1 MSIKIPETIITYCE
15 NKQNTEAM
23 DLMINNNGCKS
34 NSPLQKDEYYQA
46 YLFTEKFIYDMWKFR
61 LDLWKA
67 VWEKLLSNYEIVD
80 CCEKDDYDFP
90 FYVAYKIKTKTY
102 RFQIVN
108 FDGEDDELFILAS
121 ELGKN
126 DNEKSAISD
135 TQIKDYNN
143 LENENYTDSKETY
156 TRGITLI
163 NMKNKT
169 EITEEDI
176 TKLQEEAKT
185 ILRALNIF
193 LV

>member
-193 LV
+193 

>member
-34 NSPLQKDEYYQA
+34 NSPLKIDEYYQA

-80 CCEKDDYDFP
+80 CCEKDDYVVP

-121 ELGKN
+121 ELSKN
-126 DNEKSAISD
+126 DNEKSAISY

-143 LENENYTDSKETY
+143 LKNENYTDSKETY
-156 TRGITLI
+156 TRGVTSI

-169 EITEEDI
+169 EITEEYI
-176 TKLQEEAKT
+176 SKLQEEAKT
-185 ILRALNIF
+185 ILKALSIF
-193 LV
+193 

>member
-80 CCEKDDYDFP
+80 CCEKDDYNVP

-143 LENENYTDSKETY
+143 LENENYTDSKEKY
-156 TRGITLI
+156 TRGVTSI

-176 TKLQEEAKT
+176 SKLQEEAKT
-185 ILRALNIF
+185 ILKALSIF
-193 LV
+193 